1 MKKRIYSLIVIF
13 NILFTFAACE
23 RDNFD
28 IKYSG
33 IRIKLNVPTG
43 IQNPNLTEIILTFKE
58 SNTGIETIA
67 MLDEMDKLDK
77 VLPTG
82 SYTVTLNGK
91 IGYSRDNIR
100 FVEKVKSYKDGIALT
115 GQDQTI
121 SLDLFLANDN
131 AGFIFKEIF
140 FTGTQTPENK
150 LYQGDKYFLIYN
162 NSEDTLYADKL
173 LISQSTF
180 LTTTKRE
187 YTPNVMNE
195 AFTTTDI
202 CMIPGNGMDYP
213 IAPGHQLLIA
223 SNAIDHTE
231 SNPNSFDLKNADFEM
246 QLLAA
251 INVDNPEV
259 TNTITISGSMTMH
272 NRGFT
277 SYVLARLPENVSVD
291 DFKTEHY
298 YTYSYLS
305 GTRIVPANAYK
316 IPNSYILDAV
326 NLTVPTV
333 FEWIVMSPQL
343 DMGWSYAGKLDGDT
357 NRFGKSVLRKELTTN
372 PDGRVIYQDT
382 NNSTVDFIPEATPS
396 IKNK

>member
-1 MKKRIYSLIVIF
+1 
-13 NILFTFAACE
+13 
-23 RDNFD
+23 
-28 IKYSG
+28 SG

-43 IQNPNLTEIILTFKE
+43 IQNPNLTEITLTFKE

-91 IGYSRDNIR
+91 IDYSRDNIR

-246 QLLAA
+246 
-251 INVDNPEV
+251 
-259 TNTITISGSMTMH
+259 
-272 NRGFT
+272 
-277 SYVLARLPENVSVD
+277 
-291 DFKTEHY
+291 
-298 YTYSYLS
+298 
-305 GTRIVPANAYK
+305 
-316 IPNSYILDAV
+316 
-326 NLTVPTV
+326 
-333 FEWIVMSPQL
+333 
-343 DMGWSYAGKLDGDT
+343 
-357 NRFGKSVLRKELTTN
+357 
-372 PDGRVIYQDT
+372 
-382 NNSTVDFIPEATPS
+382 
-396 IKNK
+396 